1 MEGTMKRVIREIKK
15 AGSIAIIIAML
26 LSFVPTEIFA
36 LNESNYKEPLVFAD
50 FEGIQMLTDQTMRRL
65 VLLRDLQQ
73 EREN

>member
-1 MEGTMKRVIREIKK
+1 MKRVIREIKK

-26 LSFVPTEIFA
+26 LSFVPTGIFA

-50 FEGIQMLTDQTMRRL
+50 FEGMIQMLTDQTMRRL